1 MSFISEAK
9 YTPWSKDTN
18 SNNKQTTK
26 EIAKV
31 FKLIGALTSAVIVSD
46 VWMCS
51 DQPARDVV
59 FPNGMF
65 PNDDYYHHHMFEQF
79 QSTRASS
86 ASFGAQ

>member
-46 VWMCS
+46 V
-51 DQPARDVV
+51 
-59 FPNGMF
+59 
-65 PNDDYYHHHMFEQF
+65 
-79 QSTRASS
+79 
-86 ASFGAQ
+86 